1 MFDLANF
8 TLRDMTELGSVL
20 RKLDQGAQSME
31 EVANRV
37 VRHLYQHLGDA
48 DTGAHSCALVR
59 FFKTHAYAELETELR
74 DFARGMLHDQTP
86 EPSMRCLTLLATAGE
101 RPEWNFREASVSHKA
116 IPLVS
121 EELVS
126 KFPMIS
132 NLVRQLGVEVEA
144 LLNPTPDLLVESES
158 SSFNVFHV
166 LDARKSAYI
175 PDQVDFVEP
184 FGIQSVL
191 GLGGMLPRGDIFA
204 VILFSKVPIPRETAQ
219 LFRTL
224 ALNVKMAALPF
235 DEAVFARAQGAGS

>member
-1 MFDLANF
+1 MFDLAHF

-101 RPEWNFREASVSHKA
+101 RPDWNSREASVSHKA

-235 DEAVFARAQGAGS
+235 DEAVFAQARGAGS

>member
-1 MFDLANF
+1 MFDLAKL
-8 TLRDMTELGSVL
+8 TLRDITELGSVL
-20 RKLDQGAQSME
+20 RKLDRGAQSME

-37 VRHLYQHLGDA
+37 VRYFYEHLGE
-48 DTGAHSCALVR
+48 TSSGAHSCALVR
-59 FFKTHAYAELETELR
+59 FFKTHAYAELESELR

-86 EPSMRCLTLLATAGE
+86 APGMKCLTLLATAGE
-101 RPEWNFREASVSHKA
+101 RPEWNSREASVSHKA

-144 LLNPTPDLLVESES
+144 LLKPTPELLVESES

-166 LDARKSAYI
+166 FEARRSPYI
-175 PDQVDFVEP
+175 PDQANFVEP
-184 FGIQSVL
+184 FGIESAL

-204 VILFSKVPIPRETAQ
+204 VILFSKIPIPRETAQ

-224 ALNVKMAALPF
+224 ALNVKMAVLPF
-235 DEAVFARAQGAGS
+235 DEAVFARAQGAGT